1 MSTILMALSLGAIS
15 MVIVFISGMIS
26 GDVRLGTLTLRCL
39 LAFCVSS
46 AVVYFLLM
54 IFEMYDENRRK
65 EADKVAKELAENTDG
80 EENSEDSGA
89 EGFQP
94 INPSDIPR
102 A

>member
-1 MSTILMALSLGAIS
+1 MI
-15 MVIVFISGMIS
+15 IVFISGLAS
-26 GDVRLGTLTLRCL
+26 GDVRLGTLTWRCL
-39 LAFCVSS
+39 IAFCVSG

-65 EADKVAKELAENTDG
+65 KAEQIAKELAADEKS
-80 EENSEDSGA
+80 EENSENENPTDNDAA